1 MEEEIE
7 NEKFK
12 IVKVFD
18 EFPRIIHFSIPN
30 SDSNSTIHVY
40 ESPFKN
46 CQTFTIGGANRLDLY
61 SKENMKLLFKEIV
74 GILGRTQ
81 LVIDTNDEC
90 TEDILSKLNDIA
102 YNIQSMSYKST
113 NDSSMTLSLIQLK
126 DLK

>member
-1 MEEEIE
+1 MKEEIE
-7 NEKFK
+7 DEKFK

-30 SDSNSTIHVY
+30 SGISSTIHVY

-102 YNIQSMSYKST
+102 YNIQSMPYKST
-113 NDSSMTLSLIQLK
+113 NDSNMTLSLIQLK

>member
-7 NEKFK
+7 DEKFK

-30 SDSNSTIHVY
+30 SDNDSTIHVY

-61 SKENMKLLFKEIV
+61 SKENMKSLFKEIV
-74 GILGRTQ
+74 GILNRTQ

-90 TEDILSKLNDIA
+90 TEDILDKLNDIA
-102 YNIQSMSYKST
+102 YNIQ
-113 NDSSMTLSLIQLK
+113 
-126 DLK
+126 

>member
-18 EFPRIIHFSIPN
+18 EFPRIIHFSIPK
-30 SDSNSTIHVY
+30 SDDSTIHVY

-61 SKENMKLLFKEIV
+61 SKEDMKSLFKEIV
-74 GILGRTQ
+74 GILNRNQ
-81 LVIDTNDEC
+81 LIIDTNDEC
-90 TEDILSKLNDIA
+90 TEDILDKIDDIA
-102 YNIQSMSYKST
+102 YNIQSMPYKST
-113 NDSSMTLSLIQLK
+113 NDSNMTLSLIQLK

>member
-7 NEKFK
+7 DEKFK

-18 EFPRIIHFSIPN
+18 EFPRIIHFSILN
-30 SDSNSTIHVY
+30 SNNDSTIHVY

-61 SKENMKLLFKEIV
+61 SKEDMKSLFKEIV
-74 GILGRTQ
+74 GILNRTQ

-90 TEDILSKLNDIA
+90 TEGILDKLNDIA
-102 YNIQSMSYKST
+102 YNIQSMPYKST

>member
-7 NEKFK
+7 DEKFK

-30 SDSNSTIHVY
+30 SDNDSTIHVY

-61 SKENMKLLFKEIV
+61 SKEDMKSLFKKIV
-74 GILGRTQ
+74 DILNRTQ

-90 TEDILSKLNDIA
+90 TEDILDKLNDIA

>member
-1 MEEEIE
+1 MEEEIKD
-7 NEKFK
+7 EKFK

-18 EFPRIIHFSIPN
+18 EFPRIIHFSIPS
-30 SDSNSTIHVY
+30 SDGDSTIHVY

-102 YNIQSMSYKST
+102 YNIQSMPYKST
-113 NDSSMTLSLIQLK
+113 NDSNMTLSLIQLK

>member
-30 SDSNSTIHVY
+30 SCDNSTIHVY

-61 SKENMKLLFKEIV
+61 SKEDMKSLFKKIV
-74 GILGRTQ
+74 DILNRTQ

-90 TEDILSKLNDIA
+90 TEDILDKINDIA
-102 YNIQSMSYKST
+102 YNIQSMPYKST